1 VCVCV
6 CVCEGERER
15 ERGRVHFFTN
25 VLVRVGVEGCV
36 SVSFELR
43 SGSCVLIQGE
53 DVGISAYAWMHVVN
67 VCALLG
73 VRHQHR
79 EIVARF
85 VCAL

>member
-1 VCVCV
+1 VR
-6 CVCEGERER
+6 EGE
-15 ERGRVHFFTN
+15 GINLFTN

-43 SGSCVLIQGE
+43 CGSCVLIQGE
-53 DVGISAYAWMHVVN
+53 DVGISAYACMHVVN

-73 VRHQHR
+73 VRPQHR